1 MATFDQSTKDIINK
15 YLRDL
20 ASWIDKNDLSKLPD
34 FESLSVAKQAGP
46 LYRRDQQFYELVT
59 DQKTKL
65 LGIKALLSSFSITA
79 GRTEQAQVNSLLE
92 SVDSN
97 IRTVDN
103 IQAKARQRLK
113 FYDNLFYVM
122 GNPTYGDY

>member
-34 FESLSVAKQAGP
+34 FESLSVAKQVGP

-113 FYDNLFYVM
+113 FYDNVFYVM